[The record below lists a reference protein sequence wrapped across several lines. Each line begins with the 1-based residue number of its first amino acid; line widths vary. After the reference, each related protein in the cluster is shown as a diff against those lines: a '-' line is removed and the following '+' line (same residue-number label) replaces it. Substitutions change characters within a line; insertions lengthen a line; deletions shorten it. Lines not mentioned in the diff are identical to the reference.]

1 MNFQFRFFV
10 VVVFVFLLSMLLE
23 FQTIKRKKN
32 KQRNKHKKNI
42 KWMELTESGARV
54 KEWYVGNVSQNYYAT
69 YFSLFSLLFAAF
81 VLFCWLILVVY
92 AKQL

>member
-1 MNFQFRFFV
+1 MNFQFRFCCCCCYSSV
-10 VVVFVFLLSMLLE
+10 DAIRIPNYKAE
-23 FQTIKRKKN
+23 KN